1 MLVPVLV
8 SNTDITS
15 PTAVGRSGDTLLLF
29 VRVSWPVLVSNTDI
43 ISPTAVGRSGDT
55 LLWFVLV
62 LFRPTCMFADSD
74 GRPVRDGHTSAE
86 LYMLQLQH

>member
-1 MLVPVLV
+1 MLVPVPVLV
-8 SNTDITS
+8 SDNDITS

-29 VRVSWPVLVSNTDI
+29 VLVSVLVSNNDI
-43 ISPTAVGRSGDT
+43 TSPTAVGRSGDT
-55 LLWFVLV
+55 LLLFVFV

-74 GRPVRDGHTSAE
+74 GRPVMDGHTSAE

>member
-8 SNTDITS
+8 SDKDITS
-15 PTAVGRSGDTLLLF
+15 PTAVGRSCDTLLLF
-29 VRVSWPVLVSNTDI
+29 V
-43 ISPTAVGRSGDT
+43 
-55 LLWFVLV
+55 FV

-74 GRPVRDGHTSAE
+74 GSPVRDGHTSAE

>member
-1 MLVPVLV
+1 MHVSDNDITSPTEVGMSGDTLLLFVPVSWLV
-8 SNTDITS
+8 SDNDITS
-15 PTAVGRSGDTLLLF
+15 PTAVGRSGDTLL
-29 VRVSWPVLVSNTDI
+29 WY
-43 ISPTAVGRSGDT
+43 
-55 LLWFVLV
+55 VLV

>member
-1 MLVPVLV
+1 MLWFVP
-8 SNTDITS
+8 
-15 PTAVGRSGDTLLLF
+15 
-29 VRVSWPVLVSNTDI
+29 VSWPVLVSDNDI
-43 ISPTAVGRSGDT
+43 TSPTTVGRSGDT
-55 LLWFVLV
+55 LLWYVLV